1 MKEFLKD
8 GSVVEKCY
16 NGYRLLQC
24 PDVEHYKM
32 PDEVVEVSPS
42 AFQNAGRLVSV
53 NFNNVDLLD
62 ARKEYIYEE
71 KPYFEGTGWA
81 GYEKTM
87 TGTVYHSVFEN
98 CPFVSRIEMPRMES
112 IGSFALSGLKR
123 VLSITLPACMRV
135 CGNFAFYDSAIESI
149 VSCGGIF
156 VSILDRNGED
166 IFFSDSLRG
175 TVEINPND
183 YTNNLCRLRQVVLYD
198 KDTLNV
204 MRAMYTLSKLSN
216 ITEITFSTPFI
227 ASLMREI
234 YSKYLFADKI
244 KDLGIEGDSINRIT
258 VVCFHTRKGLGLPN
272 GFRVEML
279 LSDRDFLMLEKL
291 RKQHPGVEL
300 DANIIQKYAP
310 DLYNTILN
318 YVINK
323 KKGDESIERM
333 EVRIEI

>member
-53 NFNNVDLLD
+53 NFNNVELLD

-198 KDTLNV
+198 KETSRV
-204 MRAMYTLSKLSN
+204 KRAMYTISKLSN
-216 ITEITFSTPFI
+216 ISEITFSTPFI
-227 ASLMREI
+227 ASMMREI
-234 YSKYLFADKI
+234 YSKYSFADRI

-258 VVCFHTRKGLGLPN
+258 VVCFCAHKPYVRPN
-272 GFRVEML
+272 NFGVDIL
-279 LSDRDFLMLEKL
+279 LSDKDFVILEKL
-291 RKQHPGVEL
+291 AKEYPDMRK
-300 DANIIQKYAP
+300 DATIIQKYEP
-310 DLYNTILN
+310 DLYNTILSH
-318 YVINK
+318 VINDK
-323 KKGDESIERM
+323 NGGEPIERM
-333 EVRIEI
+333 EVRIGI